1 MKKRFI
7 FDENYIKKYA
17 KKGRLKWLIIGLSA
31 LVLIIVIIIVI
42 LATKNNEP
50 EKPIEPAIPKFE
62 LKDELTIEA
71 GSPLPDITDYFNEL
85 ENIDINEIMI
95 TYPDEFEL
103 NYDTSLCSEEE
114 IEEIYS
120 EEEPKYE
127 GHDCVEN
134 YLVTPATYGITIEL
148 QEEEHTVNL
157 IVEDTR
163 VPVLTTKDVE
173 IYEDDT
179 YEIEDFIDTCFDITG
194 DCEVSYYTKDTN
206 EEGEVIDYSNIT
218 GVGEHTIKIVATD
231 NYGNVTDP
239 VESTLTILE
248 IEGNIYTVTFN
259 SNGGSEVD
267 SRRVAENGTV
277 IEPNAP
283 TKDGYNFIGWYLG
296 NDKFSFNTKITEN
309 ITLTAKWEK
318 INTSGEGSGG
328 NTGGGGTTGG
338 PINVTSVS
346 LNFSQIGLTVGQTK
360 TVTAYVYPYNATNR
374 TVTWSS
380 SNPNVAKVS
389 NGNIT
394 GVGAGTTTITATAG
408 GRSASLTVIVVNGS
422 GGTTCTYG
430 DVNYNTSYILSVN
443 LTQNNCAIDP
453 NANPNESL
461 STNDF
466 YNVREDI
473 KALGITITNNN
484 FEHKVSLLKVKNT
497 TGTGLVGYQIKI
509 TSSVVDPDNPYKVL
523 SSTYILRS
531 DGSRE
536 FMTNNIC
543 KNGICLSAN

>member
-31 LVLIIVIIIVI
+31 LVLIVVVIIVI
-42 LATKNNEP
+42 LATRNNEP
-50 EKPIEPAIPKFE
+50 EPIEPAVPTFE
-62 LKDELTIEA
+62 LKEELTIEA
-71 GSPLPDITDYFNEL
+71 GSPLPEVTDYFNEL
-85 ENIDINEIMI
+85 ENIDVNEIII

-114 IEEIYS
+114 IKEIYS
-120 EEEPKYE
+120 EEEPNFEGYE
-127 GHDCVEN
+127 CVQN

-148 QEEEHTVNL
+148 QEEEYTVNL

-179 YEIEDFIDTCFDITG
+179 YELDDFIDSCFDITG
-194 DCEVSYYTKDTN
+194 DCQVSYYRGDTN
-206 EEGEVIDYSNIT
+206 EEGEQIDYSNIT
-218 GVGEHTIKIVATD
+218 EIGEHTIKIVASD

-239 VESTLTILE
+239 VEAKLTILE
-248 IEGNIYTVTFN
+248 VEGNIYTVTFN

-267 SRRVAENGTV
+267 SRRVAENGNV
-277 IEPNAP
+277 IEPATP
-283 TKDGYNFIGWYLG
+283 TREGYNFVGWYLG
-296 NDKFSFNTKITEN
+296 NEEFDFNSKITSN
-309 ITLTAKWEK
+309 ITLTARWEA
-318 INTSGEGSGG
+318 IENGGGG
-328 NTGGGGTTGG
+328 NEGNGGGGTTGG

-380 SNPNVAKVS
+380 SNTNVATVS

-408 GRSASLTVIVVNGS
+408 GRSASVTVIVVSGS
-422 GGTTCTYG
+422 GGSSCTYG
-430 DVNYNTSYILSVN
+430 DTNYNTNYILSVN

-453 NANPNESL
+453 NAKPNESL
-461 STNDF
+461 STNDY
-466 YNVREDI
+466 YNVRNDI
-473 KALGITITNNN
+473 EALGISITNNN
-484 FEHKVSLLKVKNT
+484 FDHQVNRIKVKNT
-497 TGTGLVGYQIKI
+497 TGTGLVGYQITI
-509 TSSVVDPDNPYKVL
+509 TTSVVDPDNPYRVL
-523 SSTYILRS
+523 SSKYILRS

-536 FMTNNIC
+536 FITNNIC
-543 KNGICLSAN
+543 KNGICLSS